1 MNKRIKGTRG
11 GFTLIEVL
19 IVIGIIAVLAA
30 TVLVAINPSRQFA
43 QANNTQRASNI
54 NAILNAIG
62 QYTVDNKGTL
72 PSNVD
77 TGAEEITD
85 GLCDNLIPKYLS
97 ALPTDPKSTKKGAP
111 ITDCDDVVAGAVG
124 YEVSADTNN
133 RVVVSAPDAEKVD
146 NVAPIIEVTR

>member
-1 MNKRIKGTRG
+1 MNKRTKSRHG

-54 NAILNAIG
+54 NAILNAVG
-62 QYTVDNKGTL
+62 QYTLDNKGTL

-77 TGAEEITD
+77 AGAEEITD
-85 GLCDNLIPKYLS
+85 ALCDNLIPKYLS

-111 ITDCDDVVAGAVG
+111 IKDCNDVAPGAVG
-124 YEVSADTNN
+124 YEVLADTNN
-133 RVVVSAPDAEKVD
+133 RVVVSAPDAEKID
-146 NVAPIIEVTR
+146 NVTPIIEVTR